1 MTVHSKLAEARK
13 IIKPVIK
20 SETADAGKYEYSYAS
35 LSSVLRAVD
44 EACNEVGLAW
54 WQEARPLEGLGWQL
68 FTALYDAEAD
78 EYQHFGGAINTTK
91 ADPQQNGSALTY
103 ARRYSLVLLF
113 GMNQTDDDAGLV
125 HRAVVSPDRRTEA
138 EGMIRDGLMAL
149 TRKDREAFASDFKT
163 EFRSTLSA
171 LPEDKHGD
179 ALGYWKF
186 WSTASPETREE
197 ARKEDADTATADDAY
212 EGAK

>member
-1 MTVHSKLAEARK
+1 MSVHAKLAQARA
-13 IIKPVIK
+13 IVKPVVK

-44 EACNEVGLAW
+44 EACNEVGLTW
-54 WQEARPLEGLGWQL
+54 WQEAFPLEGLGWQL
-68 FTALYDAEAD
+68 FTVLYDD
-78 EYQHFGGAINTTK
+78 DGDDLHRFGGAINTTK

-113 GMNQTDDDAGLV
+113 GMNQTDDDGGLA

-138 EGMIRDGLMAL
+138 EGIIRDGLAAL
-149 TRKDREAFASDFKT
+149 TRNERQAFAEDFKQ

-186 WSTASPETREE
+186 WSSASPETRAE
-197 ARKEDADTATADDAY
+197 ARKED
-212 EGAK
+212 EEEPKEISE

>member
-1 MTVHSKLAEARK
+1 MSVHAKLAKARS
-13 IIKPVIK
+13 IVKPVIK

-35 LSSVLRAVD
+35 LSSVLKAVD
-44 EACNEVGLAW
+44 EACSEVGLSW
-54 WQEARPLEGLGWQL
+54 WQVTEPLEGLGWRL
-68 FTALYDAEAD
+68 NTVLYDPED
-78 EYQHFGGAINTTK
+78 DDLIEFGGAINTTK

-113 GMNQTDDDAGLV
+113 GMNQSDDDAGLV

-186 WSTASPETREE
+186 WSSASPETREE
-197 ARKEDADTATADDAY
+197 ARKEDDDQPK
-212 EGAK
+212 ESSE